1 MRPRTLGIT
10 AVLVSLLGTWTA
22 QVRAAPPAEAAPAPP
37 AQAAPP
43 PPVPPPPPPAPAPA
57 PAAAQPPA
65 PAASAG
71 SPHVGEV
78 GIQVSLPAGGDPT
91 FGITY
96 FVSDSAALRADLG
109 LGISSASGAT
119 QTFSLEAGLR
129 YYIAKFDRFAPF
141 VEPAIFVANQNSYGP
156 TNMDVGL
163 EASLG
168 GEFFVTD
175 HFSFGGRT
183 GGALNI
189 NFAPNPAPMG
199 ASTIVTFKTGTPSVF
214 GQFLW

>member
-1 MRPRTLGIT
+1 M
-10 AVLVSLLGTWTA
+10 
-22 QVRAAPPAEAAPAPP
+22 
-37 AQAAPP
+37 
-43 PPVPPPPPPAPAPA
+43 
-57 PAAAQPPA
+57 
-65 PAASAG
+65 
-71 SPHVGEV
+71 

-91 FGITY
+91 FGFTY
-96 FVSDSAALRADLG
+96 FVMDNAAIRADLG
-109 LGISSASGAT
+109 LGITSQSGAT

-141 VEPAIFVANQNSYGP
+141 IEPGIFLANQNSYGP
-156 TNMDVGL
+156 ANTDLGF
-163 EASLG
+163 EAALG

-189 NFAPNPAPMG
+189 NFAPNPANG